1 MLFTNRT
8 EAGEQLALRLRKYAN
23 RDDAIVLATPRGGVP
38 VAFEVATELKLPL
51 DIFVLRKLGV
61 PGHEELAFGAI
72 ASGGV
77 RVIDPDIVEAYGI
90 TPSDIERV
98 IRKEEE
104 EMQRRESAYR
114 GARPPLDVSGRTA
127 ILVDDGI
134 ATGASIRAGI
144 RALRQLNPAR
154 IVVAVPVAPPS
165 TCARL
170 KFEAEE
176 LVCLQMPEQFY
187 GVGQF
192 YIDFS
197 EVKDEEVIELLAR
210 AWRQNGEQRSDHA
223 ETVPGGA
230 RR

>member
-1 MLFTNRT
+1 MIFTDRT
-8 EAGEQLALRLRKYAN
+8 EAGQKLAIRLANYAN
-23 RDDAIVLATPRGGVP
+23 RNDVIILGTPRGGVP
-38 VAFEVATELKLPL
+38 VAFEVASKLNLPL

-77 RVIDPDIVEAYGI
+77 RVIDPDIVEGYGI
-90 TPSDIERV
+90 TPMDIERV
-98 IRKEEE
+98 TRKEKD

-114 GARPPLDVSGRTA
+114 GARPPLDVSGRTV

-170 KFEAEE
+170 RFEADE

-197 EVKDEEVIELLAR
+197 EVTDEEVIELLAL
-210 AWRQNGEQRSDHA
+210 AWRQNGEHSGDHA
-223 ETVPGGA
+223 ETVPRGA